1 MADSGLP
8 ENAIHPKSR
17 AGWRAWLAANHM
29 RKDGV
34 WLVTY
39 KQSSGIPDLSYNDG
53 VEEALCFGWVDSKPR
68 ALDADRTMLWYAP
81 RKSGSAWAKTNKE
94 RVARL
99 IANGLMQDAG
109 LAKINAAKADGSWG
123 TLDSVDRLE
132 IPAELEAAFG
142 RYAGS
147 SEHFA
152 NFPPGIK
159 RGILEWIATARTA
172 ATREK
177 RADETARLAAQNQ
190 RANQWTPK
198 DKR

>member
-1 MADSGLP
+1 MSNDTLP

-17 AGWRAWLAANHM
+17 AAWRRWLAANHT
-29 RKDGV
+29 RNDGV

-39 KQSSGIPDLSYNDG
+39 KQSAGIPDISYNDG
-53 VEEALCFGWVDSKPR
+53 VEEALCFGWVDSRPR
-68 ALDADRTMLWYAP
+68 ALDATRTMLWYAP
-81 RKSGSAWAKTNKE
+81 RKPGSAWAKTNKARVE
-94 RVARL
+94 RL
-99 IANGLMQDAG
+99 MANGLMQEAG
-109 LAKINAAKADGSWG
+109 LAKINAAKADGSWH

-132 IPAELEAAFG
+132 IPSELQAAFG
-142 RYAGS
+142 GYEGS
-147 SEHFA
+147 ADNFA
-152 NFPPGIK
+152 AFPPGIK

-172 ATREK
+172 VTKAK

>member
-1 MADSGLP
+1 MTDGELP

-17 AGWRAWLAANHM
+17 AAWRKWLAANHT

-39 KQSSGIPDLSYNDG
+39 KQSAGIPDLSYNDG

-99 IANGLMQDAG
+99 IANGLMQEAG
-109 LAKINAAKADGSWG
+109 LAKINAAKADGSWD

>member
-1 MADSGLP
+1 MADDELP

-17 AGWRAWLAANHM
+17 AAWRAWLAANHT
-29 RKDGV
+29 RHTGV

-39 KQSSGIPDLSYNDG
+39 KQSAGIPDLSYNDG
-53 VEEALCFGWVDSKPR
+53 VEEALCFGWVDSRPR

-81 RKSGSAWAKTNKE
+81 RKAGSAWAKTNKE

-99 IANGLMQDAG
+99 IANGLMQEAG

-132 IPAELEAAFG
+132 IPVELEAAFG

-147 SEHFA
+147 SANFA
-152 NFPPGIK
+152 NFPPGIR
-159 RGILEWIATARTA
+159 RGILEWIATARTS

-177 RADETARLAAQNQ
+177 RAEETARLAAQNQ

>member
-17 AGWRAWLAANHM
+17 AGWRAWLAANHT
-29 RKDGV
+29 RETGV

-39 KQSSGIPDLSYNDG
+39 KQSAGIPDLSYNDG
-53 VEEALCFGWVDSKPR
+53 VEEALCFGWVDSRPR
-68 ALDADRTMLWYAP
+68 ALDANRTMLWYAP
-81 RKSGSAWAKTNKE
+81 RKAGSAWAKTNKE

-99 IANGLMQDAG
+99 IANGLMQEAG

-132 IPAELEAAFG
+132 IPVELEAAFG
-142 RYAGS
+142 RYVGS

-159 RGILEWIATARTA
+159 RGILEWIATARTV